1 MVLLGFFFTFT
12 LSIQIKLGYKVL
24 KAALT
29 ALPIAIS
36 INIGF
41 LAQKLTRS
49 LGRHTMTL
57 GAVANVFFTYVQ
69 DVQPW
74 QFILGLLLTNN
85 GMGINHE
92 PLVLG
97 YAERR

>member
-36 INIGF
+36 IGF
-41 LAQKLTRS
+41 LSQKLTRS
-49 LGRHTMTL
+49 LGRQTVTL
-57 GAVANVFFTYVQ
+57 GAVANVFFTYGQ

-97 YAERR
+97 HAERR